1 MRGLG
6 QTTDKMG
13 RLRPL
18 AAWGEA
24 GHRGYWA
31 WGEVAVRVLNRQVR
45 GPEGEG
51 EQDSMGG
58 MGEGKMTK

>member
-1 MRGLG
+1 
-6 QTTDKMG
+6 MG